1 MRRSSVLLAA
11 LLLALLWAGVAG
23 AQSPGGYDCEVL
35 VGADGAFDARCV
47 PQATGTAIS
56 TPTGTPANT
65 STAVWA
71 LLAGR
76 HTPGQIVDVWRRHRP
91 HLVGRE

>member
-11 LLLALLWAGVAG
+11 LLLAALWAGVAY

-47 PQATGTAIS
+47 PQATGTPAPTATATATL
-56 TPTGTPANT
+56 TPVVVLPTYTLT
-65 STAVWA
+65 LTA
-71 LLAGR
+71 GS
-76 HTPGQIVDVWRRHRP
+76 
-91 HLVGRE
+91 